1 MPPRIAPVD
10 PVLDNSSPYF
20 VHPGDGPSSVTVTP
34 LLTGSN
40 YHSWSRSMKRAL
52 GAKMKL
58 DFVDG
63 TIPVPGDAFDPSFR
77 AWNRCNQLVL
87 DSQFRFPFHSS
98 IHRFP

>member
-1 MPPRIAPVD
+1 MPPRVAPTD
-10 PVLDNSSPYF
+10 PALDNSSPYF
-20 VHPGDGPSSVTVTP
+20 VHPGDGPSTVTVTP

-40 YHSWSRSMKRAL
+40 YHSWSRAMKRAL

-63 TIPVPGDAFDPSFR
+63 TIPVPDDAFDPSFR

-98 IHRFP
+98 IRRFP